1 MDKNQFLTLVTN
13 KLYDNPDW
21 LAETQ
26 QSIQHGLESRLKYER
41 EQSTNL
47 AYAMSY
53 YVDECPKITEK
64 FWDNGIKKGI
74 ESLFLVFQGSQF
86 GNKLDEL
93 LDNHNKENK

>member
-53 YVDECPKITEK
+53 YVDKCPKITEK
-64 FWDNGIKKGI
+64 FWNNGIEKGI
-74 ESLFLVFQGSQF
+74 QSLYLVFQTSKF
-86 GNKLDEL
+86 GDKLEEL
-93 LDNHNKENK
+93 LNNHNKESQ